1 MRPENM
7 LEQSAKRHEQ
17 ADEEDDR
24 EQVSHSFSPYLSTP

>member
-1 MRPENM
+1 MRPEDM
-7 LEQSAKRHEQ
+7 FQQGAERREQ